1 MSSACIC
8 SRCTTAGSGGAR
20 GENSG
25 AEGAE
30 CAHRAEWL
38 VLVHSPTLAL
48 THALT
53 HAHACALL
61 SSLAQ
66 AWAAAFSFMKDRHL
80 DVAHSGDAGSGES
93 DDDTNEPP
101 AVRGEQK
108 CVPSLSTVFSAVQ
121 AMSY

>member
-1 MSSACIC
+1 MEHEEKTPAQKV
-8 SRCTTAGSGGAR
+8 RMR
-20 GENSG
+20 
-25 AEGAE
+25 
-30 CAHRAEWL
+30 HRAEWL
-38 VLVHSPTLAL
+38 VLAHSPTLAL

-61 SSLAQ
+61 LLLAQ

-108 CVPSLSTVFSAVQ
+108 CVPSLSTVFSAVR

>member
-1 MSSACIC
+1 
-8 SRCTTAGSGGAR
+8 
-20 GENSG
+20 
-25 AEGAE
+25 
-30 CAHRAEWL
+30 
-38 VLVHSPTLAL
+38 
-48 THALT
+48 
-53 HAHACALL
+53 
-61 SSLAQ
+61 
-66 AWAAAFSFMKDRHL
+66 L

>member
-1 MSSACIC
+1 M
-8 SRCTTAGSGGAR
+8 R
-20 GENSG
+20 
-25 AEGAE
+25 
-30 CAHRAEWL
+30 HRAEWL
-38 VLVHSPTLAL
+38 VLAHSPTLAL

-61 SSLAQ
+61 LSLAQ

-80 DVAHSGDAGSGES
+80 DVAHSGDAGAGES

-108 CVPSLSTVFSAVQ
+108 CVPPLGCSVPCARLSSTLRAV
-121 AMSY
+121 YCVL